1 MLGGLFMLRRQSI
14 AVPPVDN
21 RYISSASE
29 QSMTV
34 TSRVRREEADALRKA
49 SEDGESEIASKIS
62 RKQLEEHTGTENK
75 GSNFERNHFRN
86 LPSSTGERLWPAG
99 EGELGLRKITP
110 SVSKFR
116 VPAAPFTGPLKS
128 PVKWG

>member
-1 MLGGLFMLRRQSI
+1 MDTHQKPFAAQQPERIRLSGQTKCKLR
-14 AVPPVDN
+14 
-21 RYISSASE
+21 
-29 QSMTV
+29 
-34 TSRVRREEADALRKA
+34 
-49 SEDGESEIASKIS
+49 
-62 RKQLEEHTGTENK
+62 
-75 GSNFERNHFRN
+75 
-86 LPSSTGERLWPAG
+86 SSTGERLWPAG